1 MYITKFYC
9 KDKKSVFAISKTP
22 PEDLFFSIRAEVKSL
37 TSRNVTAWLVSKGIV
52 VKQIVQINTQFRRKS
67 SADVLQ
73 IEHQKQIDNYAN
85 RIIRFHEAGDE

>member
-9 KDKKSVFAISKTP
+9 KNKKSVFAISKTP

-37 TSRNVTAWLVSKGIV
+37 TSRNVTAWLISKGIV

-67 SADVLQ
+67 PTDALE
-73 IEHQKQIDNYAN
+73 IEFQDAVNNYAN
-85 RIIRFHEAGDE
+85 RVIRFHEAGDE